1 MGRYR
6 PRTYE
11 ELMKHCEELQIKQ
24 EAIIH
29 LLEYYTDT
37 LGWGMQASLDY
48 VVELFE
54 NGTMEQIIKINT
66 GEVTHEN

>member
-1 MGRYR
+1 MSRYQ

-11 ELMKHCEELQIKQ
+11 QLIQFCKNTQTSQ
-24 EAIIH
+24 TGIIS
-29 LLEYYTDT
+29 LLRYYTDT

-54 NGTMEQIIKINT
+54 NGTIQKIK
-66 GEVTHEN
+66 ELEL